1 VVKTKGFSYKEHL
14 GVDGLCCLVAS
25 NAGVGACTLNVRR
38 ATMMLSGPSGRCAQG
53 KIEQQR
59 GLWERTQRI

>member
-1 VVKTKGFSYKEHL
+1 MVKTKGFSYKEHL

-38 ATMMLSGPSGRCAQG
+38 ATMMLSGPSGRCKQG
-53 KIEQQR
+53 KI
-59 GLWERTQRI
+59 